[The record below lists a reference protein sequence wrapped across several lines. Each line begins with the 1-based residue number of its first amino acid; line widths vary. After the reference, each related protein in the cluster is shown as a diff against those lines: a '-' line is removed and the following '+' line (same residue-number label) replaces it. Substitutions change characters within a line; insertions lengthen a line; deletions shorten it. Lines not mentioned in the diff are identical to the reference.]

1 MAHLPHLKAQF
12 SRRCTLLAD
21 DEDMKQKKGKPAGD
35 VFLLAMER
43 MNVALL
49 ESAKDSEEGGSRLL
63 KPEECLVFEDSIAG
77 VKAGRAAGMRVCW
90 VPHVGLRKVCVGL
103 EKMVLAG
110 NMEEVETRLLE
121 REGTSMDLD
130 ATGSVEGEGEVEK
143 IESEDGWAEMIGSLE
158 DFDYARYGIQ
168 LKE

>member
-1 MAHLPHLKAQF
+1 
-12 SRRCTLLAD
+12 
-21 DEDMKQKKGKPAGD
+21 MKEKKGKPAGD

-49 ESAKDSEEGGSRLL
+49 ESAKDSEEGRPPIL

-77 VKAGRAAGMRVCW
+77 VAAGRAAGMRVCW
-90 VPHVGLRKVCVGL
+90 VPHMGLRKVCVGL
-103 EKMVLAG
+103 ERMVLAG
-110 NMEEVETRLLE
+110 NMDEVETRLLE
-121 REGTSMDLD
+121 RERTSMDLE
-130 ATGSVEGEGEVEK
+130 ATANGKGVGKAEE

-168 LKE
+168 LKK